1 MPRILIFANGNLP
14 DLEAARLLVH
24 ADDLLIAADGGTR
37 HILELGLVPD
47 FIVGDLDSSPL
58 DIHAPIFKDSQ
69 IILFPRDKD
78 ETDLELAIDH
88 ALTLD
93 SGQIVIVAALGLRLD
108 QTLGNI
114 ALLAHE
120 RLSARDIRIDDGV
133 EEAFYCRGQARVEG
147 AVGEIVSL
155 LPWRQEVTGIVTKG
169 LKWPLQDETLYPDK
183 TRGIS
188 NELLADE
195 ATIQIKTGLLLVVHR
210 RRPS

>member
-1 MPRILIFANGNLP
+1 MSDFLP
-14 DLEAARLLVH
+14 
-24 ADDLLIAADGGTR
+24 
-37 HILELGLVPD
+37 
-47 FIVGDLDSSPL
+47 
-58 DIHAPIFKDSQ
+58 
-69 IILFPRDKD
+69 
-78 ETDLELAIDH
+78 
-88 ALTLD
+88 
-93 SGQIVIVAALGLRLD
+93 
-108 QTLGNI
+108 
-114 ALLAHE
+114 
-120 RLSARDIRIDDGV
+120 DGV